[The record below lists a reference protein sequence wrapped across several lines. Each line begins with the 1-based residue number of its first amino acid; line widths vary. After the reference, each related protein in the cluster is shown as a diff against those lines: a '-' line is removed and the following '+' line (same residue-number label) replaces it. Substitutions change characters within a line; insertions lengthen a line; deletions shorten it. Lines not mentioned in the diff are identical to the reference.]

1 MEGLMSLRTN
11 TRRFGFP
18 LITGAAAA
26 TALMLA
32 ASTANA
38 SDLWCGGGRGLT
50 ADAAINRAIEDA
62 KVSASSVGQFNCELV
77 GEPQVFETFNDP
89 NFGHIFRA
97 QVTLSCS

>member
-1 MEGLMSLRTN
+1 MEMPMSLYS
-11 TRRFGFP
+11 RRIGFP

-26 TALMLA
+26 TALFLA

-50 ADAAINRAIEDA
+50 AEMAIQRAIDDA
-62 KVSASSVGQFNCELV
+62 EVSASAVGQFNCQLV
-77 GEPQVFETFNDP
+77 GEPQVFESFDDP

-97 QVTLSCS
+97 QVTMSCS